1 MEMFNSIE
9 QIIII
14 YAPTLLMYLTQFVDW
29 YVTLKKFK
37 VLNIQSQMAPVLK
50 QMSDASAK
58 ISKLEKDIRTFSEE
72 RFNLAESV
80 NNLKATI
87 KAKDEDLSEIKEY
100 LKNLSRENIELKAE
114 LRRKVQCVATEQK
127 PV

>member
-1 MEMFNSIE
+1 MEIFNSIE
-9 QIIII
+9 QVIII

-29 YVTLKKFK
+29 FVTLKKFK
-37 VLNIQSQMAPVLK
+37 ALNIQSQIAPVLK
-50 QMSDASAK
+50 QMSDAAAK
-58 ISKLEKDIRTFSEE
+58 IAKLEEDIRTFSEE

-80 NNLKATI
+80 NQLKATI
-87 KAKDEDLSEIKEY
+87 NAKDEALSEMRDY
-100 LKNLSRENIELKAE
+100 LKGLSRENIELKAE

>member
-1 MEMFNSIE
+1 MEMFNSLE

-29 YVTLKKFK
+29 FVTLRKFK
-37 VLNIQSQMAPVLK
+37 ALNIQSQIAPVLK
-50 QMSDASAK
+50 QMSDAADK
-58 ISKLEKDIRTFSEE
+58 IAKLEKDIKTFSEE

-80 NNLKATI
+80 NRLKATI
-87 KAKDEDLSEIKEY
+87 NAQDEALSEMRDY
-100 LKNLSRENIELKAE
+100 LKDLSRENIELKAE
-114 LRRKVQCVATEQK
+114 LRRKVQCVATELK